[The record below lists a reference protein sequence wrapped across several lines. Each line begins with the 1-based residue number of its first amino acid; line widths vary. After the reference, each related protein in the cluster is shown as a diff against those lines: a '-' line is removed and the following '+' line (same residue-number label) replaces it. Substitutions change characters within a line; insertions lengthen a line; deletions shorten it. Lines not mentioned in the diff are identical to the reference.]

1 MQWRKALKDM
11 KPYTPG
17 KSIEEVK
24 EMYGLK
30 DVVKLA
36 SNENPYGTV
45 PAVKQ
50 YFENMT
56 INYEIYPDGYAGMLR
71 TKMAEKLAVP
81 EDRLIFGSGSDEL
94 IVIIARALLGE
105 GTNTI
110 VATPT
115 FPQYAHHAKIEG
127 AEVKEIPLVD
137 GKHDLNEFYKAID
150 ANTSVIWL
158 CSPNNPTGTLINHEE
173 LVSFLEKV
181 PENILVVIDEAY
193 FEYIVDPNY
202 VNTINLID
210 QFQNVIVLRT
220 FSKAYGLAG
229 FRVGY
234 GISNPTIIA
243 NLDTVRSP
251 FNVTSTSLRLAEIA
265 LEDDSFI
272 AMCRKL
278 NREQMDRFKEFAEV
292 NNLHVF
298 DSEANFM
305 LIEVPM
311 SATEATEKLL
321 RQGFI
326 VRSGDALGVPGYIR
340 VTIGTKSQNDGFL
353 DAFSALLEG
362 AGLEK

>member
-45 PAVKQ
+45 PAVKE

-127 AEVKEIPLVD
+127 AEVKEIPL
-137 GKHDLNEFYKAID
+137 
-150 ANTSVIWL
+150 SRW
-158 CSPNNPTGTLINHEE
+158 
-173 LVSFLEKV
+173 
-181 PENILVVIDEAY
+181 
-193 FEYIVDPNY
+193 
-202 VNTINLID
+202 
-210 QFQNVIVLRT
+210 
-220 FSKAYGLAG
+220 
-229 FRVGY
+229 
-234 GISNPTIIA
+234 
-243 NLDTVRSP
+243 
-251 FNVTSTSLRLAEIA
+251 
-265 LEDDSFI
+265 
-272 AMCRKL
+272 
-278 NREQMDRFKEFAEV
+278 
-292 NNLHVF
+292 
-298 DSEANFM
+298 
-305 LIEVPM
+305 
-311 SATEATEKLL
+311 
-321 RQGFI
+321 
-326 VRSGDALGVPGYIR
+326 
-340 VTIGTKSQNDGFL
+340 
-353 DAFSALLEG
+353 
-362 AGLEK
+362 

>member
-1 MQWRKALKDM
+1 MQWRKALKEM

-24 EMYGLK
+24 KMYGLK

-45 PAVKQ
+45 PAVQ
-50 YFENMT
+50 EYFENMT
-56 INYEIYPDGYAGMLR
+56 INYEVYPDGYAGMLR
-71 TKMAEKLAVP
+71 TKMAEKLAVS
-81 EDRLIFGSGSDEL
+81 ENRLIFGSGSDEL

-110 VATPT
+110 AATPT
-115 FPQYAHHAKIEG
+115 FPQYVHHAKIEG

-137 GKHDLNEFYKAID
+137 GKHDLDEFYNAID

-158 CSPNNPTGTLINHEE
+158 CSPNNPTGTLINQEE

-202 VNTINLID
+202 VNTLNLID

-220 FSKAYGLAG
+220 FSKAYGLAA

-243 NLDTVRSP
+243 NLDTARSP
-251 FNVTSTSLRLAEIA
+251 FNVTSTSLRLAEVA

-272 AMCRKL
+272 AVCRKL

-305 LIEVPM
+305 LMEVPM
-311 SATEATEKLL
+311 SATDATEKLL
-321 RQGFI
+321 QKGFI

-353 DAFSALLEG
+353 EAFSSLLEG

>member
-1 MQWRKALKDM
+1 MHWRKALKDM

-45 PAVKQ
+45 PAVQK
-50 YFENMT
+50 YFDNMS
-56 INYEIYPDGYAGMLR
+56 INYEVYPDGYAGVLR
-71 TKMAEKLAVP
+71 TKMAEKLGVA
-81 EDRLIFGSGSDEL
+81 ENRLIFGSGSDEL
-94 IVIIARALLGE
+94 IVIIARALLGP

-110 VATPT
+110 AATPT
-115 FPQYAHHAKIEG
+115 FPQYAHHAEIEG
-127 AEVKEIPLVD
+127 ALVKEIPLVD
-137 GKHDLNEFYKAID
+137 GQHDLNEFYKAID
-150 ANTSVIWL
+150 AETSVIWL
-158 CSPNNPTGTLINHEE
+158 CSPNNPTGSLINHED

-193 FEYIVDPNY
+193 FEYITDPDY
-202 VNTINLID
+202 VNTVNLID
-210 QFQNVIVLRT
+210 QYKNVIVLRT
-220 FSKAYGLAG
+220 FSKAYGLAA

-234 GISNPTIIA
+234 GISSPEIIT

-251 FNVTSTSLRLAEIA
+251 FNITSTSLQLAEVA

-272 AMCRKL
+272 AKCRKL
-278 NREQMDRFKEFAEV
+278 NHEQMNRIKEFAEE

-298 DSEANFM
+298 DSEANFL

-311 SATEATEKLL
+311 SATDATENLL
-321 RQGFI
+321 QQGFI

-353 DAFSALLEG
+353 EAFSALIES

>member
-1 MQWRKALKDM
+1 MQWRKALKEM

-24 EMYGLK
+24 KMYGLK

-81 EDRLIFGSGSDEL
+81 EDQLIFGSGSDEL

-137 GKHDLNEFYKAID
+137 GRHDLHEFYQAID

-158 CSPNNPTGTLINHEE
+158 CSPNNPTGNLINQEE

-202 VNTINLID
+202 VNTLNLID

-220 FSKAYGLAG
+220 FSKAYGLAA

-234 GISNPTIIA
+234 GISNSTVIA

-251 FNVTSTSLRLAEIA
+251 FNITSTSLRLAEVA
-265 LEDDSFI
+265 LEGDSFI
-272 AMCRKL
+272 AMCRKS

-292 NNLHVF
+292 NSLHVF

-321 RQGFI
+321 KQGFI

-340 VTIGTKSQNDGFL
+340 VTIGTKPQNDGFL
-353 DAFSALLEG
+353 EAFSALLEG
-362 AGLEK
+362 AGAEK

>member
-17 KSIEEVK
+17 KSIDEVK
-24 EMYGLK
+24 KMYGLK

-45 PAVKQ
+45 PAVKE

-105 GTNTI
+105 GTNSI

-137 GKHDLNEFYKAID
+137 GKHDLNAFHEAID

-158 CSPNNPTGTLINHEE
+158 CSPNNPTGNLINNEE

-202 VNTINLID
+202 VNTVNLID

-234 GISNPTIIA
+234 GISNSTIIA
-243 NLDTVRSP
+243 NLDTARSP

-278 NREQMDRFKEFAEV
+278 NREQMDRFKEFAKV

-311 SATEATEKLL
+311 SATDATEKLL

-353 DAFSALLEG
+353 NAFSALLEG

>member
-1 MQWRKALKDM
+1 MHWRKALKDM

-24 EMYGLK
+24 EIYGLT
-30 DVVKLA
+30 DAVKLA
-36 SNENPYGTV
+36 SNENPYGTA
-45 PAVKQ
+45 PAVQ
-50 YFENMT
+50 EYFKNMS
-56 INYEIYPDGYAGMLR
+56 INFEVYPDGYAGVLR
-71 TKMAEKLAVP
+71 TKMAAKLGVA

-94 IVIIARALLGE
+94 IVIIARALLGP
-105 GTNTI
+105 GTNSI

-115 FPQYAHHAKIEG
+115 FPQYAHHAEIEG
-127 AEVKEIPLVD
+127 AQVKEIPLVD
-137 GKHDLNEFYKAID
+137 GQHDLNGFLQAID

-158 CSPNNPTGTLINHEE
+158 CSPNNPTGSIINHED
-173 LVSFLEKV
+173 LVDFLGKI

-202 VNTINLID
+202 VNTIDLVD
-210 QFQNVIVLRT
+210 QFHNVIVLRT
-220 FSKAYGLAG
+220 FSKAYGLAA

-234 GISNPTIIA
+234 GISNSEIIT
-243 NLDTVRSP
+243 NLDIVRSP
-251 FNVTSTSLRLAEIA
+251 FNITTTSLQLAEAA

-278 NREQMDRFKEFAEV
+278 NREQMDRFKEFAEE

-321 RQGFI
+321 GQGYI

-353 DAFSALLEG
+353 EAFSSLIEG